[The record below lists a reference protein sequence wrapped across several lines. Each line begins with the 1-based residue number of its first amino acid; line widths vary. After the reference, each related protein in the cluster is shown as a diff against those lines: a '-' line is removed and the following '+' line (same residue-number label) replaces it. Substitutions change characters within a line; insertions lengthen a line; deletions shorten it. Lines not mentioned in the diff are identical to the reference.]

1 MKDKIKEIIYSCIEE
16 LYTKDSDLLFN
27 DVSER
32 AITHKLAEYLQT
44 RFPEYHVDCE
54 YNRDYERGKGEP
66 KYLNIIRE
74 QAPYRKHEIRADNL
88 DTLLEVSTYPDI
100 IVHRRLTNE
109 KNLIVIEV
117 KKDNSRI
124 TEDFDLIKL
133 RAFTSKNDENNYKYK
148 FGVFIELPIKNPSDK
163 PVIKWFQD
171 GSEKNDF

>member
-1 MKDKIKEIIYSCIEE
+1 MKEKIKEIIYSCLED
-16 LYTKDSDLLFN
+16 LYTKDLALIVN

-44 RFPEYHVDCE
+44 RFPEHHVDCE

-66 KYLNIIRE
+66 KYLNMIRE
-74 QAPYRKHEIRADNL
+74 QAPYKKREIRADNF
-88 DTLLEVSTYPDI
+88 DTLIEVSTYPDI
-100 IVHRRLTNE
+100 IVHRRLTNK

-117 KKDNSRI
+117 KKNNSSV

-133 RAFTSKNDENNYKYK
+133 RAFTSKNDENNYKYR
-148 FGVFIELPIKNPSDK
+148 FGVFIKLSIKNPSSK

-171 GSEKNDF
+171 GSEKKDF